1 MTLPPDQCERL
12 FSGVSP
18 VLVWREFR
26 GLAQTD
32 LRRETGIRVEVLD
45 KLERGVRKPTA
56 AEARKL
62 ARALGV
68 DRRDLE
74 PHGSA
79 FRGCAAL
86 DVDEDALLASYEGEA
101 EHG

>member
-1 MTLPPDQCERL
+1 VTLPPAYCERL
-12 FSGVSP
+12 FFGEP
-18 VLVWREFR
+18 PLLVWREFR

-32 LRRETGIRVEVLD
+32 LRRETGLTIATLD

-56 AEARKL
+56 AEAKKL

-68 DRRDLE
+68 ERRDLE
-74 PHGSA
+74 PHGAA

-86 DVDEDALLASYEGEA
+86 DVDEEAILAAADDELGR
-101 EHG
+101 